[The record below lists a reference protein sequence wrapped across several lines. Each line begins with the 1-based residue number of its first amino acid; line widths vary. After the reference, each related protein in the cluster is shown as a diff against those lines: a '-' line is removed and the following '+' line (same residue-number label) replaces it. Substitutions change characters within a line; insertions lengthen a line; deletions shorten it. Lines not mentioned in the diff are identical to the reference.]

1 MKPIFVDLFS
11 ISTITD
17 KEKHSLSDEFTKKE
31 CIKVNVHYFPF
42 CSCDTGLYIAYVIS
56 CICPRLLL
64 HSNVEQPIA
73 RHEPNLLSESI
84 SAAGSCSCTHW
95 ISIFRPDSPNAAMTS
110 LTLSLGPPALVK
122 LHDALIC
129 LAKFSDTVAI
139 EAEPN
144 IVSYSVLRFLV
155 RFGNWISINDVLE
168 LTLLF
173 SCASVLSILPKR
185 GLPPSPLK
193 RRCFLRRI
201 LSTLVVMAEVVVFRW
216 VGSSVRFTSRWVD
229 SLS

>member
-1 MKPIFVDLFS
+1 
-11 ISTITD
+11 
-17 KEKHSLSDEFTKKE
+17 
-31 CIKVNVHYFPF
+31 
-42 CSCDTGLYIAYVIS
+42 
-56 CICPRLLL
+56 
-64 HSNVEQPIA
+64 
-73 RHEPNLLSESI
+73 
-84 SAAGSCSCTHW
+84 
-95 ISIFRPDSPNAAMTS
+95 MTS

-216 VGSSVRFTSRWVD
+216 VGSSVRFTSR
-229 SLS
+229 